1 MNHTKICLLLST
13 LLAGPLPLFS
23 LEKAHRDD
31 LVKALIQVE
40 SNGNPKAVGDGGK
53 AYGILQIHKI
63 MVDEANRIGKTSFT
77 HQDMFDPAKSQK
89 VADIVL
95 THYDRHIRRTTGKE
109 ATAKQLAFI
118 WNGGASSWKRVNS
131 PIPDTKQANL
141 ERYWSKVAPKVS
153 KR

>member
-1 MNHTKICLLLST
+1 MKKLSLLLLA
-13 LLAGPLPLFS
+13 LLAGPLPAFS

-31 LVKALIQVE
+31 LVKALIKVE
-40 SNGNPKAVGDGGK
+40 SNGNPKAVGDGGR
-53 AYGILQIHKI
+53 AYGILQIHKV
-63 MVDEANRIGKTSFT
+63 MVDDANRIAKTNFT

-89 VADIVL
+89 VADIIL

-118 WNGGASSWKRVNS
+118 WNGGASAWKRVNS
-131 PIPDTKQANL
+131 PVSDTKQANL
-141 ERYWSKVAPKVS
+141 ERYWSKVS